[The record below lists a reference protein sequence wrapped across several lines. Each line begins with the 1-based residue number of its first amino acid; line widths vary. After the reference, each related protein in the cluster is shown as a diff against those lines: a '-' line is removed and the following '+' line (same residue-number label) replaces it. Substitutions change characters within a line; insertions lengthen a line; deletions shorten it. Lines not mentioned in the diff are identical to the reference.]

1 MVSVE
6 DESSSTSTPNLHR
19 DSTVKDED
27 SGEEGVPITCKTNES
42 SPPFTHTQSPTIV
55 VIASTETDD
64 SAKEG
69 DDGDEEEDREN
80 LARFKS
86 WGTPALRNKPSKFS
100 SVYWTHLSL
109 MLLGSRP
116 RTVILSGLPRG
127 ADFTLVQSLIHG
139 GAIECMRLSSPNA
152 ERVTISAHVT
162 FTSPDACDRYFEEYP
177 NGMEV
182 RYQGKRWSVLVH
194 KKEDVDVI
202 SGMLQGYL
210 DCGATRVVKVSGADD
225 DWGILALNRLAEGK
239 TGARQVEAVQDTYH
253 NETRT
258 IVFRFANISHA
269 VQFKGILIR
278 SDDWEG
284 CRVEFAED
292 PCEKA
297 TGVRND

>member
-1 MVSVE
+1 MISVE
-6 DESSSTSTPNLHR
+6 DEPPSTSALNLHR
-19 DSTVKDED
+19 DSTVEWEN
-27 SGEEGVPITCKTNES
+27 SGEEGVPARCTTNES

-86 WGTPALRNKPSKFS
+86 WGAPALRNKPR
-100 SVYWTHLSL
+100 
-109 MLLGSRP
+109 SRP
-116 RTVILSGLPRG
+116 RTIILSGLPRG

-139 GAIECMRLSSPNA
+139 GAIECMRLISSNPQ
-152 ERVTISAHVT
+152 RVTISAHVT
-162 FTSPDACDRYFEEYP
+162 FTSADACDRYIKEYP

-194 KKEDVDVI
+194 KKDHVDVI

-225 DWGILALNRLAEGK
+225 DWGIVALNRLAEGK

-297 TGVRND
+297 TGLRND